1 MHILLLKWRWGVV
14 VNFKVGKAAAPACEF
29 SWIGYLF
36 KLRPRANDDSLGINA
51 TVDQR
56 LATRALKRKG
66 NIT

>member
-1 MHILLLKWRWGVV
+1 MIELTHCTTHADTLPLVQTAV
-14 VNFKVGKAAAPACEF
+14 AAQRPGQRTTRSA
-29 SWIGYLF
+29 
-36 KLRPRANDDSLGINA
+36 RTPRANGDSLGINA